1 MVVFVVVGVLVVAVV
16 VVVVVVLVV
25 VVAVV
30 VVLVV
35 AVVVI
40 VVVIVVLVVVVVVIV
55 VDFPTILWTYEQ
67 LIMKN
72 ILIFQ
77 LLKNCSY
84 YSTSQQPYL
93 HPRFPNRNN
102 VILYKV

>member
-40 VVVIVVLVVVVVVIV
+40 VVVIVVLVVVV

>member
-1 MVVFVVVGVLVVAVV
+1 MVAVV

-40 VVVIVVLVVVVVVIV
+40 VVVIVVLVVVVV
-55 VDFPTILWTYEQ
+55 DFPTILWTYEQ

-84 YSTSQQPYL
+84 YCTSQQPYL